1 VEIPPLNSWN
11 SSPVGNHC
19 AKLCFVNNSALVV
32 EWNVPSLVC
41 EWCRVRLSPL
51 LFAALMAVVMRHAF
65 DGTGLIFCVRVYA
78 SGFGFIKLK

>member
-1 VEIPPLNSWN
+1 MTRFEYN
-11 SSPVGNHC
+11 
-19 AKLCFVNNSALVV
+19 AKLCLVNNSALVV

-65 DGTGLIFCVRVYA
+65 DGTGLIFLCSCLRFRVW
-78 SGFGFIKLK
+78 FH